1 MNRQLGI
8 FLLALGFLAAS
19 GSNESIAKQKK
30 SSAQVVSFNGT
41 LQDENLNVISGVFP
55 MTFSLYKT
63 EGSRRAIWSERVWV
77 AVDSGRYSVNLG
89 SRKPIP
95 ARLNLEKMYVGVSL
109 ESVGELLRE
118 PLMAQEENPVVA
130 VPTEGRAPVA
140 VAPTPTPRPSGKGQP
155 DIAERAMHAFEADH
169 ATNADKIGNLS
180 VMDLQKMFEPKKV
193 TTGSRTRETESAGG
207 PGGKLYELECPKG
220 YVVTGVRGGSGKYLD
235 SISLICSPLS
245 MN

>member
-1 MNRQLGI
+1 MNSHLRK
-8 FLLALGFLAAS
+8 LLMVAGLVLVWSSSATAAK
-19 GSNESIAKQKK
+19 AKGAD
-30 SSAQVVSFNGT
+30 AQVVSFNGT

-55 MTFSLYKT
+55 MNFSLYKT

-95 ARLNLEKMYVGVSL
+95 ARLKLEKMYVGVSL
-109 ESVGELLRE
+109 EGVGELLRE
-118 PLMAQEENPVVA
+118 PLMADSDPSVIA
-130 VPTEGRAPVA
+130 PTQNTAPVA
-140 VAPTPTPRPSGKGQP
+140 PVAPRVAARPSGKGAS

-180 VMDLQKMFEPKKV
+180 VNDLQKMFAPKKV

-207 PGGKLYELECPKG
+207 PGGKLYDLECPKG